1 MARRKEDYDGYDEVI
16 REGRPQATTSW
27 GDTRVIVAIVVAVGL
42 LAIVG
47 AVVFRVNRSKES
59 RRKKI
64 ANHKALGSSLVRKV
78 HAIGVDYFSQGKKS
92 LDPSRFDEV
101 RAEPALVEAMLIE
114 LDDFDEQLVAAA
126 KYETPTLEK
135 FRGVE
140 ELKGGVKLT
149 RGRII
154 SAGSRIPVWM
164 FELHIY
170 NDKRMR
176 LGKAMVCLKA
186 IKED

>member
-1 MARRKEDYDGYDEVI
+1 MDFAVVLGI
-16 REGRPQATTSW
+16 
-27 GDTRVIVAIVVAVGL
+27 GDT
-42 LAIVG
+42 
-47 AVVFRVNRSKES
+47 
-59 RRKKI
+59 
-64 ANHKALGSSLVRKV
+64 
-78 HAIGVDYFSQGKKS
+78 
-92 LDPSRFDEV
+92 EV
-101 RAEPALVEAMLIE
+101 RCEHSAFWRIPVPRDDDALRDHLAARLVSEELRPSNPADAPLI
-114 LDDFDEQLVAAA
+114 DVD
-126 KYETPTLEK
+126 
-135 FRGVE
+135 RGSPSMDMDLIVNTIE